1 MSMQPLRESDAR
13 TRVRR
18 EMMRSM
24 PLFEEDPASLH
35 THQDYTWIEHLDL
48 DERAQLRRD
57 VAHALM
63 LALSTG
69 DWSEYDE
76 TLYSWHETARV
87 LQDELLTAALLEE
100 RDPDREV
107 RLRRP

>member
-1 MSMQPLRESDAR
+1 MSMQSLREANTR

-18 EMMRSM
+18 EMMRSL

-35 THQDYTWIEHLDL
+35 THQDYAWIEPFDL

-76 TLYSWHETARV
+76 ALDGWQETAHV
-87 LQDELLTAALLEE
+87 LQDEQLTVALLEE
-100 RDPDREV
+100 RDPNREV